1 MIDMKISLSFVI
13 RTFSV
18 INAFLPVCTAIC
30 RCIGYEFTLFNYT
43 VCAVVFTVFSVFCVV
58 WSFITKEKISKK
70 SDTAMLVF
78 LPFLTLANLGIYL
91 YETKLKAVVTACIL
105 ICFICSAV
113 MLIKHAKS
121 LFLKIVSIASIT
133 VSTLTILPLILF
145 VGIMLEP
152 FPKITVV
159 NTVPSPEGTYY
170 AEVTDVDTG
179 ALGGEA
185 CVHIHQTK
193 KLDFL
198 IFNITKTPERIY
210 VGEWKA
216 YEDMQIQWS
225 DEHHIVIDE
234 VIYTIG

>member
-1 MIDMKISLSFVI
+1 MKISLSPLI
-13 RTFSV
+13 RTFTAV
-18 INAFLPVCTAIC
+18 NVFLPLCTAIC

-58 WSFITKEKISKK
+58 WSFITKEKINKK
-70 SDTAMLVF
+70 SDTAILVF
-78 LPFLTLANLGIYL
+78 LPFLTSANLGIYL
-91 YETKLKAVVTACIL
+91 YESKMKTVVSACVM

-121 LFLKIVSIASIT
+121 LFLKIASIT
-133 VSTLTILPLILF
+133 LSALTILPLALF
-145 VGIMLEP
+145 VGIVLEP
-152 FPKITVV
+152 FPQITVV

-179 ALGGEA
+179 ALGGET
-185 CVHIHQTK
+185 CIHIYESK
-193 KLDFL
+193 KLDF
-198 IFNITKTPERIY
+198 IVFSITKTPERIY

-225 DEHHIVIDE
+225 DEQHIVIDE
-234 VIYTIG
+234 IIYTIE